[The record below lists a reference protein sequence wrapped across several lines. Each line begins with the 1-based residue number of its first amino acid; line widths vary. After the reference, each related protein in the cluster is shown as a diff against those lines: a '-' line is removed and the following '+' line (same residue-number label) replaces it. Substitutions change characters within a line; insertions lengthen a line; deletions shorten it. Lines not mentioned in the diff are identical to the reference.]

1 MTKTERVSVIVPTRN
16 NERTIRRCLEA
27 VRAQS
32 HPDVELIVVDN
43 ASTDATVAIADGLA
57 DQVLHRGPERSA
69 QRNAGIAAASGEWV
83 MWLDSDIYLTPDA
96 VASCLEVVHSQGV
109 DAVAMPERTIGEGFW
124 TKCRAHERECY
135 AWALELHNPR
145 LLRRDFM
152 TGLGVFDTRMSGPE
166 DANLRLILQSEG
178 KRVGIA
184 PVLILHDEGRL
195 TLRTIFEKRVYY
207 GRSLP
212 VLTAEHPG
220 AVGQQ
225 FRNLIRVYARNWR
238 ILARR
243 PILTAALVPM
253 RLMEAVGYLVGARQR
268 SAS

>member
-1 MTKTERVSVIVPTRN
+1 MTNPERVSIIVPTRN

-27 VRAQS
+27 ARAQD

-43 ASTDATVAIADGLA
+43 ASTDATVEIAEQYA
-57 DQVLHRGPERSA
+57 DQVIHHGPERSA

-83 MWLDSDIYLTPDA
+83 MWLDSDLYLVPEA
-96 VASCLEVVHSQGV
+96 ISSCLEVVRSEGV
-109 DAVAMPERTIGEGFW
+109 DAVALPERTIGEGFW

-135 AWALELHNPR
+135 QWALELHNPR

-152 TGLGVFDTRMSGPE
+152 TGAGAFDTRMSGPE
-166 DANLRLILQSEG
+166 DANLRLTLQDAG
-178 KRVGIA
+178 YRVGIA
-184 PVLILHDEGRL
+184 PVIISHDEGRL

-212 VLTAEHPG
+212 MLTAEHPG
-220 AVGQQ
+220 AVAQQ
-225 FRNLIRVYARNWR
+225 FRDLIRVYARNWR

-243 PILTAALVPM
+243 PLLTAALVPM
-253 RLMEAVGYLVGARQR
+253 RMMEGVGYLVGARR
-268 SAS
+268 RTP